1 MKHTVVAAALL
12 ALAPQAFAAPETYTV
27 DTDGMHASVNFKVN
41 HLGYSWLTGR
51 FNDFKGS
58 FVYDEADPANNS
70 VEITINTTSLDTNH
84 AERDRH
90 LRSDDFLDVG
100 KFPEA
105 SFKSTSVSR
114 EDDEGEYRVRGDLT
128 LHGVTKPVEFEIE
141 QVGAGQDPW
150 GGFRR
155 GFEGEIELKPADFG
169 MNYDLGP
176 AAATVYLEIHLE
188 GVRQ

>member
-1 MKHTVVAAALL
+1 MKHTVIAAALL